1 MRYISKKS
9 ILYIIFALFL
19 PVLILFFG
27 VFFNWFGSYSGPGEV
42 AKFSNS
48 QQPFLINKE
57 GKEIGELDAKQIL
70 FGDLHVHTTFS
81 FDAFM
86 LNLPIAQGEG
96 THPVADACN
105 FARFCSSLD
114 FFAVTDHAEW
124 LTQREWKDS
133 IKSIQ
138 NCAFVSNKLD
148 QPEVIPFLG
157 WEWTQTSMSKDKH
170 YGHKNIIFKNI
181 EIDKI
186 PAKPIST
193 NSGQFD
199 RFVHT
204 NPLLISGAIA
214 LDFPHMRNYFNWRYK
229 SLVASTLEECNEKF
243 SFLNSSECVQK
254 ADSPSQLYKKLKD
267 FSFELMVIP
276 HGTAWGNTTPT
287 FASWDIQLNSEDHD
301 PKLSKLIEIYSGHGN
316 SEEYRTWLPFKI
328 NSNGTLSCEQPTQNY
343 LPDCFQAGEIIRERC
358 RIAAGSQEECNRR
371 AIEARMN
378 YVESFPFGLF
388 SVPGYDPKEWKD
400 SGQCK
405 DCFLPAF
412 DYRPRMSAQY
422 ALAITDFSND
432 VPHRYKFGFIGSSDN
447 HQARPGSGY
456 KENLRLLNTESRI
469 NMQNLEGRSFLNPR
483 LTEPKLPKS
492 NKVHFDSKSESSLPL
507 QAERASSFLYTGGL
521 VAVHSEDRKRESLWK
536 AMNSREVYATS
547 GERILLWF
555 NLINHRSG
563 KVFPMGSELAMED
576 NPIFNVRA
584 LGAQF
589 QKPGCN
595 DLFETGEVQEI
606 IKRICK
612 EECFNPSDQRKDIKR
627 IEVVRIR
634 PQSYEDEPL
643 ENLIE
648 DPWKV
653 FECEPSQ
660 EGCQIEFQDQQFS
673 IGNRE
678 VIYYVRA
685 IQAPSLAIN
694 ADGLGCE
701 RKGEKCEKVNLCG
714 DIEGK
719 GHGDCLGLTEE
730 RAWSSPIYVSF
741 SSSPP

>member
-1 MRYISKKS
+1 MAKRFRRWLLYALAS
-9 ILYIIFALFL
+9 IPSL
-19 PVLILFFG
+19 VLILLIG
-27 VFFNWFGSYSGPGEV
+27 VFFNWFGTYQGSGEV
-42 AKFSNS
+42 SEFSKVNLSGVENEQVMEGVQAK
-48 QQPFLINKE
+48 K
-57 GKEIGELDAKQIL
+57 IL

-81 FDAFM
+81 FDALL
-86 LNLPIAQGEG
+86 LNLPIANGEG
-96 THPVADACN
+96 VHPVADACN
-105 FARFCSSLD
+105 FARFCSNLD
-114 FFAVTDHAEW
+114 FFAATDHAEW
-124 LTQREWKDS
+124 LTKREWKDS
-133 IKSIQ
+133 LDSIQ
-138 NCAFVSNKLD
+138 NCAQVSGDLD
-148 QPEVIPFLG
+148 EPPIVPFLG
-157 WEWTQTSMSKDKH
+157 WEWTQASVNRDTH
-170 YGHKNIIFKNI
+170 FGHKNIII
-181 EIDKI
+181 RGIDEEEV
-186 PAKPIST
+186 PSMPIST
-193 NSGQFD
+193 THGAFNTFVSSSTALVTTGAVLLD
-199 RFVHT
+199 LRNRKNYLDWRF
-204 NPLLISGAIA
+204 
-214 LDFPHMRNYFNWRYK
+214 K
-229 SLVASTLEECNEKF
+229 SLVARATKDCKPGEKLNSRSSCYEKAETAEELFRKLEE
-243 SFLNSSECVQK
+243 LNL
-254 ADSPSQLYKKLKD
+254 DTL
-267 FSFELMVIP
+267 VIP
-276 HGTAWGNTTPT
+276 HGSAWGNVTPPLT
-287 FASWDIQLNSEDHD
+287 SWDLQLSQKAHNASFN
-301 PKLSKLIEIYSGHGN
+301 KLIEVYSGHGN
-316 SEEYRTWLPFKI
+316 SEEYRPWSPMELQ
-328 NSNGTLSCEQPTQNY
+328 NNGMMTCNQPTQGY
-343 LPDCFQAGEIIRERC
+343 VPDCFQAGEIIRERC
-358 RIAAGSQEECNRR
+358 RVSAGSDEECNKR
-371 AIEARMN
+371 AMEARQIFASSN
-378 YVESFPFGLF
+378 PFGLLT
-388 SVPGYDPKEWKD
+388 VPGYDPMEWKD

-432 VPHRYKFGFIGSSDN
+432 VPQRYRFGFIGSSDN

-456 KENLRLLNTESRI
+456 KENLRLLNTESRV

-492 NKVHFDSKSESSLPL
+492 DKVHFDSKSESSLPL

-521 VAVHSEDRKRESLWK
+521 VAVHSEARKRDSLWK

-563 KVFPMGSELAMED
+563 KVFPMGSELDMED
-576 NPIFNVRA
+576 NPIFTVRA

-643 ENLIE
+643 ESLIE

-694 ADGLGCE
+694 ADGLSCE

-719 GHGDCLGLTEE
+719 GNGDCLGLTEE

-741 SSSPP
+741 SSNPP